1 MKTQVAVYLE
11 SQRGPQPRVVAQA
24 ALDAALRC
32 TAPSAERA
40 LAQLQTLLVQHLQ
53 TLSGQVQ
60 AEALAQWLN
69 PPVLDAPRRIALRL
83 RVGGQYH
90 AGDTVILSYQALD
103 RTLAFTPRWPQRHF
117 EWSPEDALPERVAE
131 VYAAWIKEGARNEG
145 MPTLDTLLLP
155 ATVSTRL
162 CLLELEWNPVRRR
175 GQPPRQDLAGLGGRS
190 DEVDGAAE
198 LTKVGRLL
206 NALYPDG
213 LERALGREP
222 ELAELQQALAHPE
235 RRAVLLLGPAGVGK
249 TCLIHE
255 WIATRRAA
263 QATIPRLWLLSPQRL
278 ISGMVYLGQWEARL
292 LAILEHAARSGA
304 VLYFD
309 DLLGL
314 FSAGQSSGSALSVGD
329 VLLPWIVRR
338 RVRVLGEITPEAWRV
353 LRERRREFADQFA
366 LIPVAEPAAAATWRI
381 LASLMREL
389 EQQYQLRFALDAIP
403 TALALSERHQPELAF
418 PGRVAG
424 FLRTLAAR
432 AQRGLTVSRSEVLA
446 EYARRTGL
454 RPALLDHEAPLL
466 RSDIEQAL
474 RRRLQGQPQAV
485 QALADALLRA
495 KAGLND
501 PGRPLATLLLLGPTG
516 VGKTACAKALAEYL
530 GGAAATL
537 IRIDL
542 NEYTEY
548 GDAARLVGTF
558 GAPDG
563 VLTSAIRRTPHAVV
577 LLDEIEKA
585 APDVFDLLLSLLD
598 EGRLT
603 DAHGRVAWF
612 RQAFV
617 LMTSNLGAREAQS
630 RLGFTAG
637 IHAGASYLEAA
648 RRHFRP
654 EFFNRID
661 HILPFAP
668 LADAELM
675 RIAEVS
681 VQQALNRAGV
691 RARQCLIDIDEAAR
705 AQLLLA
711 GRDPLL
717 GARALKRAVE
727 RQLVQPLARALA
739 SSRFDQPTHLRLS
752 AAHGALTLE
761 ARTLQAVAAEPAI
774 ELPQRGE
781 DGYADWLQ
789 AIDGVLAEI
798 DERLAAH
805 AGAGVV
811 ALGTLAD
818 AQAHYY
824 ACREQRQRVGELC
837 ERAQRPL
844 PRRAPRQV
852 QGAHSGLKVRT
863 PLREGARP
871 LGSDQKDWALW
882 TSSSAQYVEQSPLAA
897 ILRELSWLVALVEHP
912 ARAAHTLQ
920 LAPLTET
927 AAATA
932 AAIAAQ
938 YAAALAL
945 LPGCLEARLAR
956 SGRDWLLHLDGFA
969 LTALL
974 APQRGWWLLHEE
986 RLGLIG
992 VSLDGVAP
1000 DAVVHWSD
1008 GRHWRQL
1015 RHGLEVAQ
1023 DAEATIVLRWL
1034 QAGLAWPEALR

>member
-1 MKTQVAVYLE
+1 MKTVVAVYLE
-11 SQRGPQPRVVAQA
+11 SQRGGQARVIAQA
-24 ALDAALRC
+24 ALDAGLRC
-32 TAPSAERA
+32 AAPSAERA
-40 LAQLQTLLVQHLQ
+40 LAQLQNRLIQHLQ
-53 TLSGQVQ
+53 TLSGQ
-60 AEALAQWLN
+60 ARADDLARWLN
-69 PPVLDAPRRIALRL
+69 PPQLDAPRRISLRL
-83 RVGGQYH
+83 RVAGQYH
-90 AGDTVILSYQALD
+90 AGETFILSYQALG
-103 RTLAFTPRWPQRHF
+103 RRLAFTPRWPQRHF
-117 EWSPEDALPERVAE
+117 EWPAEDPLPERAAE
-131 VYAAWIKEGARNEG
+131 VYAAWIKEGARGDGLPE
-145 MPTLDTLLLP
+145 LDTLLLP
-155 ATVSTRL
+155 ADVHTRL
-162 CLLELEWNPVRRR
+162 CLLELEWNPVRSQRN
-175 GQPPRQDLAGLGGRS
+175 PTRQDLAGLGGRAG
-190 DEVDGAAE
+190 DMDGAAE
-198 LTKVGRLL
+198 LAKVGRLL

-213 LERALGREP
+213 LERALGREA
-222 ELAELQQALAHPE
+222 ELAELHQALEHKE

-249 TCLIHE
+249 TCLLHE
-255 WIATRRAA
+255 WIASRRAA
-263 QATIPRLWLLSPQRL
+263 QATIPRIWLLSPQRL
-278 ISGMVYLGQWEARL
+278 ISGMIYLGEWEARL

-353 LRERRREFADQFA
+353 LRERRRDFADQFA
-366 LIPVAEPAAAATWRI
+366 PLPIAEPAASSTWRI

-389 EQQYQLRFALDAIP
+389 EQQSQLRFTLDAIP
-403 TALALSERHQPELAF
+403 TALALAERHQPELAF

-432 AQRGLTVSRSEVLA
+432 AKAGQSLGRAEVLA

-454 RPALLDHEAPLL
+454 RVALLDSEAPLL
-466 RSDIEQAL
+466 RADIEHAL
-474 RRRLQGQPQAV
+474 RQRLQGQAQAV
-485 QALADALLRA
+485 RALCDALLRA

-537 IRIDL
+537 IRVDL

-558 GAPDG
+558 NAPDG
-563 VLTSAIRRTPHAVV
+563 VLTAAIRRTPHAVV

-585 APDVFDLLLSLLD
+585 APDVFDVLLSLLD

-603 DAHGRVAWF
+603 DGHGRVAWF

-637 IHAGASYLEAA
+637 PHVGASYLEAA

-668 LADAELM
+668 LTDAELM
-675 RIAEVS
+675 QIAEHC

-691 RARQCLIDIDEAAR
+691 RARQCLIDIDDAAR
-705 AQLLLA
+705 AQLLAA

-739 SSRFDQPTHLRLS
+739 SSRYDEPTHLQLS
-752 AAHGALTLE
+752 AAHGALALH
-761 ARTLQAVAAEPAI
+761 ARTLSAVATEPAV

-781 DGYADWLQ
+781 DGYTEWLD
-789 AIDGVLAEI
+789 AIDGVLTDI
-798 DERLAAH
+798 DAQLSEH
-805 AGAGVV
+805 AGAGIV

-818 AQAHYY
+818 VQAHYY
-824 ACREQRQRVGELC
+824 ACREQRQCVGDLY
-837 ERAQRPL
+837 ERARRPP
-844 PRRAPRQV
+844 PRRAPRSA
-852 QGAHSGLKVRT
+852 QGAHSGLKVRA

-871 LGSDQKDWALW
+871 VGSDQRDWELW
-882 TSSSAQYVEQSPLAA
+882 ASGSAQYLEQSPLAGL
-897 ILRELSWLVALVEHP
+897 LRELSWLAQLVAQP
-912 ARAAHTLQ
+912 TRRAHTLS
-920 LAPLTET
+920 LRPLTESAM
-927 AAATA
+927 AAVAG
-932 AAIAAQ
+932 IAAQ

-945 LPGCLEARLAR
+945 LPGCVDVQLERA
-956 SGRDWLLHLDGFA
+956 GRDWQLRLDGFA
-969 LTALL
+969 VDALL
-974 APQRGWWLLHEE
+974 APERGWWLLHEE

-992 VSLDGVAP
+992 VTLDEAGP
-1000 DAVVHWSD
+1000 EQVVHWSD

-1015 RHGLEVAQ
+1015 RQGLDVAQ
-1023 DAEATIVLRWL
+1023 DAEPAIVLRWL
-1034 QAGLAWPEALR
+1034 LSGLAWPEELR